1 MTPEYRYA
9 TSLAAPV
16 QLLAQHTL
24 WGQALA
30 EVYAPSLG
38 RGLTLHA
45 RGQHGADVLRPG
57 GDGVGGV
64 SRL

>member
-38 RGLTLHA
+38 RGLTLYEG
-45 RGQHGADVLRPG
+45 GQHGADVL
-57 GDGVGGV
+57 
-64 SRL
+64 